1 MMKNIQLSIL
11 GFLIVILSGCTTS
24 TKVLMTDQLPSR
36 PTKVRDIMV
45 YLDGPPLKARPLAL
59 IAIARRGE
67 NSVWAVEAL
76 KTEASEMGA
85 DAITNLKVSYSQG
98 IFPELR
104 VEGLAVKYGK

>member
-1 MMKNIQLSIL
+1 MRTLFFAVIVSSVIL
-11 GFLIVILSGCTTS
+11 GGCTSS
-24 TKVLMTDQLPSR
+24 TKVLMTEKLPTR

-45 YLDGPPLKARPLAL
+45 YLGGPPLKARPLAL
-59 IAIARRGE
+59 IAVARKGE

-76 KTEASEMGA
+76 KTEAAEMGA
-85 DAITNLKVSYSQG
+85 DAITNLNVTYSKG